1 MVVSSRLV
9 INHLIILVSAIELD
23 LPSHDRTHGSAAR
36 QAVDRPRKVE
46 LGLDSPQLIMLVR
59 RKELR
64 WISCGDP
71 TDRDDRFRSQV
82 RVDMQHAVDSQF
94 RFRASD

>member
-1 MVVSSRLV
+1 VACSRLVV
-9 INHLIILVSAIELD
+9 INHLIILVNAIELD
-23 LPSHDRTHGSAAR
+23 LPSHDRTHGRAAR

-46 LGLDSPQLIMLVR
+46 LGLDSPQMIMLIR

-64 WISCGDP
+64 WITYGDP
-71 TDRDDRFRSQV
+71 TDRDDRFGSQV